1 MLKMLLDFFINLVKL
16 KKKKLKRLYDIK
28 QMKCI
33 FLHKY
38 FLLLV
43 VYLLTRLPRNR
54 TAATRPISRLISPA
68 PDSSSSSSSFPHPAS
83 LPLPRQAHSPRFLS
97 DIAPH
102 PPIPR
107 ARSEYRRDPKNSLA
121 RRPARRR
128 RVASSISSPGSRDPG
143 APRIGWPTEPG
154 ILGFVSPPGLVAML
168 ASRIPL
174 NR

>member
-1 MLKMLLDFFINLVKL
+1 
-16 KKKKLKRLYDIK
+16 
-28 QMKCI
+28 MKCI

-97 DIAPH
+97 DIAPP

-154 ILGFVSPPGLVAML
+154 ILGFVCPPGLVAML

>member
-1 MLKMLLDFFINLVKL
+1 MEKTTSMATEMTKM
-16 KKKKLKRLYDIK
+16 
-28 QMKCI
+28 
-33 FLHKY
+33 
-38 FLLLV
+38 
-43 VYLLTRLPRNR
+43 
-54 TAATRPISRLISPA
+54 ISRISRFGWLKA
-68 PDSSSSSSSFPHPAS
+68 T
-83 LPLPRQAHSPRFLS
+83 AHSPRFLS

-128 RVASSISSPGSRDPG
+128 RVASSISSPGNRDPG